1 MVRRFLGGH
10 GLRPLPTLAVLS
22 LVTAA
27 VIGQLAGGANSVE
40 KYLPQSFPGSPS
52 FELLSREPA
61 YDGYLYGVTGAD
73 DKPVGY
79 VTATEGQGYG
89 GPMTVMVAWSLNGT
103 ILKVAVPEHLEDMP
117 WFRVLARKGFFR
129 QYVDRQ
135 YSEPLRLDEDINAVT
150 GSTVSSVGVAMG
162 VRMGRQ
168 MLSGQLGD
176 PYPYPREPIDFGL
189 AEVLLLLGLGAV
201 VLIRTVPTLRRK
213 RRLRYL
219 MLAFGLVVL
228 GIWLAIPLSLTNF
241 AAFMLGYGPH
251 FSTNVIM
258 YILVFGVVGLA
269 VFLGKNYYCFW
280 LCPFA
285 AVQEGLCL
293 FSGSRAQPATR
304 WRRGLRNIRYF
315 LLWLALLFVLLLRNP
330 TVSVFEPW
338 NVLFSLEGTGDQWLL
353 MLLSLFVAMFIYD
366 FWCYY
371 LCPVGAVMDIILKVR
386 KGVTALWDR
395 KIRPRLTWAA

>member
-22 LVTAA
+22 LVAAA
-27 VIGQLAGGANSVE
+27 VIGQLTGGASSVE

-103 ILKVAVPEHLEDMP
+103 ILNVTVPEHLEDMP
-117 WFRVLARKGFFR
+117 WFRVLAREGFFG
-129 QYVDRQ
+129 QYADRQ
-135 YSEPLRLDEDINAVT
+135 YSEPLRLDEDIDAVT

-201 VLIRTVPTLRRK
+201 VLIRTVPTLRR
-213 RRLRYL
+213 RRWLRYL

-241 AAFMLGYGPH
+241 AASMLGYGPH
-251 FSTNVIM
+251 FSTNVIR

-285 AVQEGLCL
+285 AVQEGLHL
-293 FSGSRAQPATR
+293 SGSRAQPAPG

-353 MLLSLFVAMFIYD
+353 MLLSLFVAMLIYD

-386 KGVTALWDR
+386 KGVTALWNR